1 MEKHLRVR
9 TPPLEHIRALLSS
22 DEKGG
27 KSDGRAVSRKRWKRV
42 WLIDQLGSHRYN
54 YLARWVLSKENQ
66 KSKGL
71 KLAPL
76 SRCLLLCWGVR
87 MRHWMRLLK
96 EAGIRCHEA
105 DARSLEPLDKWAI
118 RPVPLEES
126 QVVVLTY

>member
-1 MEKHLRVR
+1 
-9 TPPLEHIRALLSS
+9 
-22 DEKGG
+22 
-27 KSDGRAVSRKRWKRV
+27 
-42 WLIDQLGSHRYN
+42 
-54 YLARWVLSKENQ
+54 
-66 KSKGL
+66 
-71 KLAPL
+71 
-76 SRCLLLCWGVR
+76 